1 MAQQTINVE
10 GMSCEHC
17 VQTITKAVGEAAG
30 VQNVSVNLEAKNV
43 SVDYDETAISLEDI
57 SAKITEAGFEVK

>member
-17 VQTITKAVGEAAG
+17 VKTITKAVGEAAG
-30 VQNVSVNLEAKNV
+30 VQKVSVNLDAKNV
-43 SVDYDETAISLEDI
+43 SVDYDETAISLEQI
-57 SAKITEAGFEVK
+57 SAKITGAGFEVK